1 MQKSGGKRHGKSWEP
16 EFDFHP
22 SAGISNEFK
31 ILSFHLLSSEN
42 STIVPNF
49 SRTCALLALFGVSKG
64 NDQNRIPFHSDLQT

>member
-42 STIVPNF
+42 
-49 SRTCALLALFGVSKG
+49 
-64 NDQNRIPFHSDLQT
+64 